1 MATCIHGSGWSG
13 IGPNPCPLCATSLM
27 ESKLSLLEE
36 LNRERVAADVA
47 LKDERG
53 AKNTW
58 YMRCRELERQLAMAA
73 DALGRVCV
81 VATLRPGEILPGLA
95 ACEHAAVAAI
105 LSVLRERDSALRDL
119 DVTRRERDDI
129 TRLLAAER
137 INRGLLR

>member
-1 MATCIHGSGWSG
+1 MATCIHGWGSDGMTPSG
-13 IGPNPCPLCATSLM
+13 CPQCAVLGQEATSTALC
-27 ESKLSLLEE
+27 EAL
-36 LNRERVAADVA
+36 VA

-105 LSVLRERDSALRDL
+105 LSVLKERDTALRDL
-119 DVTRRERDDI
+119 DVTRRERDEI